1 MAVSNHDY
9 KYGRPMLFGINE
21 RGRGKYAFIDL
32 HSANRNN
39 QPPLTLI
46 TGKPG
51 SGKTYAMLWLL
62 SLSAIQGA
70 AVVGIDWKGDL
81 LKIAEANHILG
92 INSKVFSVDP
102 KDPKNQ
108 GILDPF
114 VIFDSDDPDES
125 SSDILTAVHSLCHSL
140 LPGALAD
147 ISIGGWVD
155 TTIKD
160 TIAEPRSE
168 RSMTTFIDKLLKV
181 ARDSGREK
189 LTDFALNLESR
200 LNGGAGKIL
209 CAESDRKPARY
220 FEFETGITV
229 IDLSELH
236 ELPKNIQE
244 LNDPSKAVGQA
255 ILTMINLLIRQSMLR
270 MEKNIRKVLVIDE
283 AWSILAN
290 PSGMALVES
299 TTRLGRSFNL
309 SVVLTT
315 QNYSEIFN
323 DTNNLNTSFAS
334 THFAFNNSEEDAAIG
349 AKAMGLKGDNAE
361 QAIDAITKLDQG
373 ECFMQDIRKRR
384 GLVYVEIWLPD
395 LPEIFDSNPYAT
407 KD

>member
-39 QPPLTLI
+39 HPPLTLI

-309 SVVLTT
+309 SVVLAT

-323 DTNNLNTSFAS
+323 DTNNLNNSFAS